1 MIPKIG
7 TQRTSVWSKLT
18 TLRET
23 PKGCAGDLILNLVTA
38 RQGVIKQE
46 TYARPQHSSQSGT
59 LPRSLR

>member
-38 RQGVIKQE
+38 RQGVITGISFLVQK
-46 TYARPQHSSQSGT
+46 RH
-59 LPRSLR
+59 